1 MNTFKVIVL
10 NSFLIK
16 ISFDSSILDEPNQL
30 AIKTLCKFP
39 LVKKWQLK
47 YRATRDGFGG
57 DAFHRKCDG
66 IPNTLTVIKS
76 EHGKI
81 FGGFVEKAWSSSG
94 EHVVDPNAFIFSL
107 VNEDNKP
114 FKATVSLPHKGTT
127 AIVCSSGAGPIFG
140 LGDID
145 IRSGSNTNQKGSSC
159 FGASYRNEDYKIEA
173 SNISKRKSILAG
185 SHKFKTLEIEVFAAM
200 NLVV

>member
-1 MNTFKVIVL
+1 ML
-10 NSFLIK
+10 K
-16 ISFDSSILDEPNQL
+16 IE
-30 AIKTLCKFP
+30 
-39 LVKKWQLK
+39 
-47 YRATRDGFGG
+47 G
-57 DAFHRKCDG
+57 
-66 IPNTLTVIKS
+66 
-76 EHGKI
+76 
-81 FGGFVEKAWSSSG
+81 VEK
-94 EHVVDPNAFIFSL
+94 DPENFIYVYFESIKRQIDMRRKNL
-107 VNEDNKP
+107 KP

-159 FGASYRNEDYKIEA
+159 FGASYRNEDYKIET
-173 SNISKRKSILAG
+173 SSISKRKSILAG